1 MSGENNAARIIEKI
15 EEDADREADAILKE
29 ARGRAEEIIKE
40 ARSRSKREEEEITQK
55 GGREAELLKQ
65 RIIADA
71 RLRARK
77 QKLDV
82 KEAAIEA
89 AFSEAEKEI
98 QKVSA
103 TAKYPSILKRMIKEA
118 VASIGSENVEILA
131 READRKILTQDFLK
145 ALSKEL
151 EANILLAPQTI
162 ETGGG
167 AIVRIKDGKVE
178 ADNTFETRMSRM
190 RDSLRSHIAKILF
203 RGV

>member
-1 MSGENNAARIIEKI
+1 MAEQTSAVKIIEKI
-15 EEDADREADAILKE
+15 EEDAGKEADAVLKE
-29 ARGRAEEIIKE
+29 ARNRAEEIIKE
-40 ARSRSKREEEEITQK
+40 ARSRAKNEEEEILQK
-55 GGREAELLKQ
+55 GGREAELVKQ

-77 QKLDV
+77 RKLDV
-82 KEAAIEA
+82 KEAAIQA

-98 QKVSA
+98 QKVGT

-118 VASIGSENVEILA
+118 AASIGSDNIEIVA
-131 READRKILTQDFLK
+131 READRKILTRDFLK
-145 ALSKEL
+145 ALSKEFG
-151 EANILLAPQTI
+151 ANILLAPQTI
-162 ETGGG
+162 KTRGG
-167 AIVRIKDGKVE
+167 AIVRIKDGKIE